1 MNIIMQDKWHSSS
14 RPILAQVDTIM
25 KHGISHMAQ
34 FPPVV
39 FVSVKK

>member
-1 MNIIMQDKWHSSS
+1 MNIIMQDKWHSSP

-25 KHGISHMAQ
+25 KHEISQMAQ
-34 FPPVV
+34 FPLV